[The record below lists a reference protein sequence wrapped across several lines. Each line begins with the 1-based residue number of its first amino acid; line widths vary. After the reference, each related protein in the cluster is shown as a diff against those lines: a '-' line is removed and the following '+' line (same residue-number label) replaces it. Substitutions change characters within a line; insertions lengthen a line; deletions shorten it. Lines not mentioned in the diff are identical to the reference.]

1 MQLYLSE
8 NKSKNIFKDAV
19 DYYIHPQNTK
29 KSFCLL
35 ICSLRND
42 FEGARKVDL
51 QSRIFFRLEK
61 SGSAKL
67 DFFLV
72 GEKRYCKIGFFFL
85 LETRKKIQLCRTT
98 FLPPS
103 KSLLRVQIKS
113 LFECGQ
119 KSN

>member
-42 FEGARKVDL
+42 FEGAIKVVL

-61 SGSAKL
+61 SGSAIS

-72 GEKRYCKIGFFFL
+72 GYPEKKNLSLQSHFSATLKI
-85 LETRKKIQLCRTT
+85 T
-98 FLPPS
+98 S
-103 KSLLRVQIKS
+103 KVAD
-113 LFECGQ
+113 
-119 KSN
+119 